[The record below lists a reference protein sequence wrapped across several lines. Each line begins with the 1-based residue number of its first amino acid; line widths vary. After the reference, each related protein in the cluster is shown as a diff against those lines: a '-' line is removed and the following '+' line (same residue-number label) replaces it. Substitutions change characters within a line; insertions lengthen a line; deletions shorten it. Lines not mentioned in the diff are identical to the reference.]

1 MWNNYFRTMQE
12 KYSMRVSSKEPL
24 VIRLDGK
31 GVTRNKELNLLD
43 RHKGSFTYNIEKT
56 VEYFT
61 QKYKCLSIFGSD
73 EVSFIFDNPEEIIID
88 LMLIKQDLWAIQF
101 YQV

>member
-1 MWNNYFRTMQE
+1 MWQNYFRKIQD

-31 GVTRNKELNLLD
+31 SVTRNKDLNLLD
-43 RHKGSFTYNIEKT
+43 RHNGSFTNNLEKT

-61 QKYKCLSIFGSD
+61 QKYKCFSIFGSD
-73 EVSFIFDNPEEIIID
+73 EISFIFDNPEKIIVD
-88 LMLIKQDLWAIQF
+88 LDKEKNNRTNENIR
-101 YQV
+101 